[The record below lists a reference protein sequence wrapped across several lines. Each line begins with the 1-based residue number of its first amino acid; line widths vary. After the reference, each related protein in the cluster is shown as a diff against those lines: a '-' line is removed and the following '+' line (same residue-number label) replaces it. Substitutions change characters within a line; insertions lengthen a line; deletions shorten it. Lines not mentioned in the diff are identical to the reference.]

1 MEKDSKTKKPCHESE
16 SIKFRNLKNCT
27 KVINLIVNS
36 TLLITYYVLS
46 IMFSSTCFE
55 Q

>member
-36 TLLITYYVLS
+36 TLLITYSIHYV
-46 IMFSSTCFE
+46 FFHVF
-55 Q
+55 